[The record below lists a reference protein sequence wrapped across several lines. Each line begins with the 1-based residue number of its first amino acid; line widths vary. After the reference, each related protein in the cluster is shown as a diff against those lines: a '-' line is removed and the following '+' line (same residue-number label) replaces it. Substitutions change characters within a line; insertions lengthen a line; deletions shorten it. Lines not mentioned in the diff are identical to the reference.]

1 MLLRLARL
9 GITNTLALLRLPP
22 MSGQDRDAEILVL
35 RHQITVLE
43 RHLRPETVLRWHPD
57 LIRRRHAAHLPP
69 QAGGRTPTVRSVR
82 DRPVGRR
89 RRRGSVPFAVRP
101 LAVMSGYRLVAST
114 PSMELPHGPR
124 HLTPARP

>member
-1 MLLRLARL
+1 VLLRLAHL

-22 MSGQDRDAEILVL
+22 MSGQDRDAEAALVHRLPRQVLHRL
-35 RHQITVLE
+35 RPLV
-43 RHLRPETVLRWHPD
+43 RPETVLRWHPD

-101 LAVMSGYRLVAST
+101 LAV
-114 PSMELPHGPR
+114 
-124 HLTPARP
+124 